1 MRTGFVVLC
10 VSAMTVTVSATVN
23 PPVDVSGLAK
33 GAEKVVVASVQ
44 QVQSRFDTSEFGD
57 RLIVSDAA
65 LVVEETLKG
74 PHSTSTSVTVE
85 GGTVGDLTLDV
96 SDMPRL
102 KAGDRAVVFLRRN
115 GAGVNVPHGR
125 GVGLMKLDS
134 NNRVDNS
141 NLTLD
146 EVKRLVRGDR

>member
-1 MRTGFVVLC
+1 MRIGFVVLC
-10 VSAMTVTVSATVN
+10 VSAMTATVSATMN

-44 QVQSRFDTSEFGD
+44 HVDSRFDTSEFGD

-74 PHSTSTSVTVE
+74 PHSASASVTVE

-102 KAGDRAVVFLRRN
+102 KAGDRAVVFLRRTAA
-115 GAGVNVPHGR
+115 GANVPHGR

-134 NNRVDNS
+134 NNRIENS